1 MGDFEEKI
9 GLELESIRVS
19 GLWREL
25 RCIESVQ
32 GSQIYHNG
40 KKLINF
46 SSNDYLGLAG
56 HHTLTE
62 AAKHAIDRFGV
73 GSGASRLV
81 CGSLEVHHELEEAL
95 ARWLKAEAALVFSSG
110 FAAAQ
115 GVISSIV
122 GSGDVVVIDKK
133 VHASTVDAV
142 KLSGAKLRVF
152 KHNDLSSL
160 EKILKWADKRNSRV
174 LTIAESVYSMDGDSP
189 VIEDLVDLKERYG
202 SWLMLDE
209 AHALGCYGESGG
221 GLALKSNL
229 SEKIEIRLGTLGKS
243 IGVAGGFICGS
254 KKLVNLLVNKARS
267 FIFSTAPSPIASA
280 AALAGVKLVQSE
292 EGDARRDK
300 LWKCVSQFQ
309 KGVSSQGWPVAPA
322 SSVILPL
329 ILSEESNAMLAANLL
344 RDCGFYIPAIR
355 YPTVPRN
362 ESRLRI
368 TLSANHSQDEI
379 AALLKAFSDLIVE
392 VNL

>member
-9 GLELESIRVS
+9 GLELESIRGS

-122 GSGDVVVIDKK
+122 GSEDVVVIDKK
-133 VHASTVDAV
+133 VHAST
-142 KLSGAKLRVF
+142 
-152 KHNDLSSL
+152 
-160 EKILKWADKRNSRV
+160 EK
-174 LTIAESVYSMDGDSP
+174 
-189 VIEDLVDLKERYG
+189 
-202 SWLMLDE
+202 
-209 AHALGCYGESGG
+209 
-221 GLALKSNL
+221 
-229 SEKIEIRLGTLGKS
+229 
-243 IGVAGGFICGS
+243 
-254 KKLVNLLVNKARS
+254 
-267 FIFSTAPSPIASA
+267 
-280 AALAGVKLVQSE
+280 
-292 EGDARRDK
+292 
-300 LWKCVSQFQ
+300 
-309 KGVSSQGWPVAPA
+309 
-322 SSVILPL
+322 
-329 ILSEESNAMLAANLL
+329 
-344 RDCGFYIPAIR
+344 
-355 YPTVPRN
+355 
-362 ESRLRI
+362 
-368 TLSANHSQDEI
+368 
-379 AALLKAFSDLIVE
+379 
-392 VNL
+392 

>member
-9 GLELESIRVS
+9 GLELESIRGS

-122 GSGDVVVIDKK
+122 GSVNIFAGIL
-133 VHASTVDAV
+133 TTIQQF
-142 KLSGAKLRVF
+142 L
-152 KHNDLSSL
+152 
-160 EKILKWADKRNSRV
+160 KISEYN
-174 LTIAESVYSMDGDSP
+174 
-189 VIEDLVDLKERYG
+189 
-202 SWLMLDE
+202 E
-209 AHALGCYGESGG
+209 AHRACSISWGKFYRNIKVE
-221 GLALKSNL
+221 LAKDPRERTNVKQLIKTQKEEFDRLMEISPPI
-229 SEKIEIRLGTLGKS
+229 SEKIIKRFKNEFCNENSIVYQGFSLLTANPFVLPHLSGLAEKYNQSPEQIIFRFSQQLG
-243 IGVAGGFICGS
+243 
-254 KKLVNLLVNKARS
+254 
-267 FIFSTAPSPIASA
+267 
-280 AALAGVKLVQSE
+280 
-292 EGDARRDK
+292 
-300 LWKCVSQFQ
+300 
-309 KGVSSQGWPVAPA
+309 
-322 SSVILPL
+322 ILPL
-329 ILSEESNAMLAANLL
+329 TGTTNSDHMAQDLTLPFDLSDEE
-344 RDCGFYIPAIR
+344 IKAI
-355 YPTVPRN
+355 
-362 ESRLRI
+362 EQMAI
-368 TLSANHSQDEI
+368 Q
-379 AALLKAFSDLIVE
+379 
-392 VNL
+392 

>member
-9 GLELESIRVS
+9 GLELESIRGS

-115 GVISSIV
+115 GVISSVV
-122 GSGDVVVIDKK
+122 GSGDIVVIDKK

-243 IGVAGGFICGS
+243 IGVAVGLF
-254 KKLVNLLVNKARS
+254 VEAR
-267 FIFSTAPSPIASA
+267 
-280 AALAGVKLVQSE
+280 
-292 EGDARRDK
+292 
-300 LWKCVSQFQ
+300 
-309 KGVSSQGWPVAPA
+309 
-322 SSVILPL
+322 
-329 ILSEESNAMLAANLL
+329 N
-344 RDCGFYIPAIR
+344 
-355 YPTVPRN
+355 
-362 ESRLRI
+362 
-368 TLSANHSQDEI
+368 
-379 AALLKAFSDLIVE
+379 
-392 VNL
+392 

>member
-9 GLELESIRVS
+9 GLELEFIRGS

-122 GSGDVVVIDKK
+122 GSEDVVVIDKK

-254 KKLVNLLVNKARS
+254 KKLVDLLVNKARS

-300 LWKCVSQFQ
+300 LWKCVLQFQ